1 MSTRRL
7 VVILSVP
14 PYAKKVFNSAPKP
27 ATPEERLWR
36 ERAARMTLDALG
48 HTNLTMKKTRHNEA
62 VRYARRWFR
71 GIYEGTHED
80 GVDALELS
88 DVKTDSAVDTFDAA
102 NLTGFTGVRD
112 AVLAMEPILFPDEK
126 DEHLV

>member
-7 VVILSVP
+7 AVIASVP
-14 PYAKKVFNSAPKP
+14 SYVKKVFNSAPAP

-48 HTNLTMKKTRHNEA
+48 YTNLTMKKKRHNEA

-71 GIYEGTHED
+71 GMFITHPDTRE
-80 GVDALELS
+80 
-88 DVKTDSAVDTFDAA
+88 TDDPSATFDAA
-102 NLTGFTGVRD
+102 NLTGFPEVCD
-112 AVLAMEPILFPDEK
+112 AVLAVQPILFS
-126 DEHLV
+126 